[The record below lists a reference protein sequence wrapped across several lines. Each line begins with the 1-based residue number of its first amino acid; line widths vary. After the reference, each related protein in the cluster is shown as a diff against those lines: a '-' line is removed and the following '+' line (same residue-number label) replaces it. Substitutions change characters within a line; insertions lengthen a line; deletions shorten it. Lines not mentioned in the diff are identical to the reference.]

1 MAGNLWSEEELA
13 TAMHLAQEGFSLK
26 QIAAKIG
33 RSVEST
39 RSKLSKLGTP
49 IMKLRYG
56 REEIIQAV
64 ETPAA
69 AKPFFVEDAPD
80 QDLSA
85 EDIIEHRLKAFE
97 RREAYERWRRL
108 IPVEVKIDGPI
119 GIAHLG
125 DPHIDDDGCDLKLL
139 LSHIELVNSHP
150 AVFAANAG
158 DVTNNWVG
166 RLAKL
171 YAKQSTTEQQS
182 WKLAEWFINSVHWL
196 YIIGG
201 NHDAWS
207 GGTDP
212 LKWFTR
218 QAGVTYQMDGARIGL
233 RFPNGRECRI
243 NARHDHRGHSQ
254 FNKAHGPMKAAFFG
268 YRDHIYTAG
277 HLHTDGYIRQRLANV
292 PIHAFRVG
300 SYKRYDDF
308 ASTIGAPPEEA
319 SPAYMTVIDPSYTET
334 DDRFI
339 TTFADLEA
347 GLIYLKAIRGEL
359 CKQ

>member
-1 MAGNLWSEEELA
+1 MPGRPWTPAELERAKVLLSDGFNYEEI
-13 TAMHLAQEGFSLK
+13 AQEL
-26 QIAAKIG
+26 G
-33 RSVEST
+33 RSVDSVAIKM
-39 RSKLSKLGTP
+39 RLSGFSVSAVK
-49 IMKLRYG
+49 YG
-56 REEIIQAV
+56 SAQIEQAV
-64 ETPAA
+64 QQTPPP
-69 AKPFFVEDAPD
+69 KPFEVPSAPD
-80 QDLSA
+80 KELTA
-85 EDIIEHRLKAFE
+85 EEIIEHRLKVFE
-97 RREAYERWRRL
+97 RKEAHERWKRL

-125 DPHIDDDGCDLKLL
+125 DPHLDDDGCDLQLL

-171 YAKQSTTEQQS
+171 YAKQGTTEQQA
-182 WKLAEWFINSVHWL
+182 WKLAAWFVQSVQWL

-212 LKWFTR
+212 VRWFAD
-218 QAGVTYQMDGARIGL
+218 QAGVTYQMDGARVAL

-243 NARHDHRGHSQ
+243 NARHDHKGHSQ

-300 SYKRYDDF
+300 AYKRYDDF
-308 ASTIGAPPEEA
+308 ASTIGAPSEDS
-319 SPAYMTVIDPSYTET
+319 SPAYMTVIDPSFDET

-339 TTFADLEA
+339 TTFTSLEA
-347 GLIYLKAIRGEL
+347 GLVYLKAIRGEL
-359 CKQ
+359 